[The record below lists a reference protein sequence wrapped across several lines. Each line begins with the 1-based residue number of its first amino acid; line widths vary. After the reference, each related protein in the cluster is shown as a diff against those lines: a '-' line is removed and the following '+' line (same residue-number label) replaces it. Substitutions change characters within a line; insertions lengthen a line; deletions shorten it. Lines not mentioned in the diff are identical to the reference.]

1 MIKRLMVTLI
11 LSVAVCGSV
20 YADVPE
26 PVMYPVSAS
35 AMASQVGKHP
45 SFKVYRSTENGKQIT
60 VTDVSTKTDSFFPK
74 TLVVEEGEHI
84 NPEVKYTYDDGVVQ
98 SGKITYTFSDVSRS
112 NELYLNDKA
121 TLYNNALSVYNKA
134 RSDLVSAGYEDLTK
148 PKMAKYKKGD
158 VVVEVQALMNS
169 YNLFVVIEATYQ
181 PPIDLYRN

>member
-1 MIKRLMVTLI
+1 MIKRLIAALT

-20 YADVPE
+20 YADVPA
-26 PVMYPVSAS
+26 PITYPVSAS
-35 AMASQVGKHP
+35 DMASQVGKHP

-60 VTDVSTKTDSFFPK
+60 VTDVSTKPDSFFSK
-74 TLVVEEGEHI
+74 TLIVEEGENI
-84 NPEVKYTYDDGVVQ
+84 NPEVKYTYHEGVVE

-121 TLYNNALSVYNKA
+121 TLYNNALYVYNKA

-158 VVVEVQALMNS
+158 VVVEVQALMNR
-169 YNLFVVIEATYQ
+169 YNVFVVIEATYE